1 MELKENFITN
11 EIDQKSKQVIVSLEK
26 SNETNIVQALAN
38 IKSLEQSLTL
48 YKEVLKDFCD
58 LSVEK
63 AQLLAK
69 YSKDTTGQSYN
80 LPGVFASSYGGY
92 NIDQMKQ
99 DNQRIQEI
107 LSLLEQTENQKNM
120 YFKMVQ
126 NAQNNIMKELNQ
138 VTKNSVDI
146 EVFLAQ
152 LEDFSS
158 WQSNSSQQK
167 R

>member
-11 EIDQKSKQVIVSLEK
+11 EIDQKSKQVIDSLEK

-48 YKEVLKDFCD
+48 YKEALKDFCD

-146 EVFLAQ
+146 EAFLAQ

>member
-11 EIDQKSKQVIVSLEK
+11 EIDQKSKQVIGSLEK

-146 EVFLAQ
+146 EIFLAQ

>member
-11 EIDQKSKQVIVSLEK
+11 EIDQKSKQVIGSLEK

>member
-11 EIDQKSKQVIVSLEK
+11 EIDQKSKQVIDSLEK

-48 YKEVLKDFCD
+48 YKEALKDFCD

-146 EVFLAQ
+146 EAFLAQ
-152 LEDFSS
+152 LENFTS